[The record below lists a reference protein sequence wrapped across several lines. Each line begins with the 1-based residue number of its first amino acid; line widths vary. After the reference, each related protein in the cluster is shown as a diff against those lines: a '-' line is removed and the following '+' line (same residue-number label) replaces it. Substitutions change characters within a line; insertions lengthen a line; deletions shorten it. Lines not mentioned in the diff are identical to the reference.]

1 MRKTLIII
9 LLLTM
14 VSSAGFAQ
22 AEDSLFLYRRGSIY
36 SFMIGHRNLAFS
48 EEIEKAFNAMPI
60 PDKYNDHNV
69 GKRIFYTSERKLK
82 VKKLDSH
89 YGFKI
94 NDMSDKKA
102 MNDFELILQQQYI
115 ASRLVARWFQRK
127 KSTGVCSMEL
137 VQERGYNNASEVE
150 KRLAAY
156 SIRKDALLRDA
167 GEELI
172 GSTFVLINDIRYI
185 DKSKGSAVIGGIV
198 SAAIQANRVMSGS
211 SDVGE
216 ADLGKIIATYKGFNV
231 KINTYLYQLVWDKD
245 ISSFFYDQIYTDE
258 ADEARK
264 LTFENN
270 RGKFSLVFLGMQESS
285 GKDISFMG
293 INESEPQV
301 MVRKACQRALDENV
315 ANLQKNFDVFKIKS
329 PLLAVDPLKCEIGKK
344 EGVSESSRFEV
355 LEAVE
360 DEQGHVEYKRV
371 GVIRPVKNMIWDN
384 RYMAEEEGA
393 EGAELGFTTFEKVS
407 GHGFYPGMLIREL
420 K

>member
-1 MRKTLIII
+1 MRLRFII
-9 LLLTM
+9 LLTM

-22 AEDSLFLYRRGSIY
+22 QEDSLFLYRRGSIY
-36 SFMIGHRNLAFS
+36 SFMICHRDLAFS
-48 EEIEKAFNAMPI
+48 TEIEQAFNAMPI

-69 GKRIFYTSERKLK
+69 GKRVFYTTERKLK
-82 VKKLDSH
+82 MKELDHH

-94 NDMSDKKA
+94 NDLSDKAK
-102 MNDFELILQQQYI
+102 MNDFDLILQQQHI

-127 KSTGVCSMEL
+127 KSTGICSMNL
-137 VQERGYNNASEVE
+137 VQERGYNNASEME
-150 KRLAAY
+150 KRLAAL
-156 SIRKDALLRDA
+156 SVRKDALLQDA

-185 DKSKGSAVIGGIV
+185 DKSSGSAVIGGIV
-198 SAAIQANRVMSGS
+198 SAAIQTNNILNGS
-211 SDVGE
+211 NTIGQD
-216 ADLGKIIATYKGFNV
+216 DLGTLIATYKGFNV

-245 ISSFFYDQIYTDE
+245 ISSFFYNEIYTDTI
-258 ADEARK
+258 DDRK
-264 LTFENN
+264 KQNFENY
-270 RGKFSLVFLGMQESS
+270 RGKFTLIFLGMQESS

-329 PLLAVDPLKCEIGKK
+329 PLLAVAPLKCEIGKK
-344 EGVSESSRFEV
+344 EGITEKSRFEV

-360 DEQGHVEYKRV
+360 DDKGHIEYKRV
-371 GVIRPVKNMIWDN
+371 GVIRPAKNLIWDN
-384 RYMAEEEGA
+384 RFMAKEEKA

-407 GHGFYPGMLIREL
+407 GKDFYPGMLIREI